1 MKVPLRFPALILSIV
16 LCPFVCSPV
25 SAQASAPPA
34 PTSNPTQEKASQAI
48 PQPSPSSSVSEVT
61 IPGPLRSFLR
71 MAAISQKV
79 SKEEVLPLL
88 AHNVMLQGFDQYS
101 TTKIGKDTEYLTLL
115 KRYLQQARE
124 LQTIAGSDGIIR
136 VSNCDDAK
144 PLLRSLGYHLRQDC
158 GKDTS
163 VETSDPDRA
172 FLTID
177 SGFPLVDLEETLRG
191 GKPFTYAYPSATVP
205 VLFRPSDWTN
215 YATSPHKSTNV
226 IDALVSDPF
235 LARLYWALSRIDTDT
250 ANEMREEQ
258 GIEKL
263 LPLASVLD
271 FYGTHITIQSGRVV
285 VPGGEP
291 AESAWKS
298 LAGANP
304 SSPREFIPA
313 LLTKD
318 QGWLAVYFD
327 ALSRVN
333 QSQQAYFTDSRHI
346 HRMYQALLDQGPAPS
361 PARPAFRPDAGLL
374 LLMSRLDV
382 DSAGRPDVPGGLE
395 VWGEILRRKT
405 DSKVIRDWG
414 KRSANWKDPDEL
426 VEAMVALSRVPT
438 VDGPLQLYLKL
449 NEIDRGRAPEQRL
462 KPDTVRL
469 LSAKFQRFGDQ
480 YIAFSEFQGL
490 NDTSIVHFLNVA
502 DSLDHVSNR
511 ALRANALGIFQANVG
526 LWEIF
531 ARQGQISGAGLNDSW
546 EKVIKPF
553 AGLTSSAQ
561 LFDAGQSSVTELV
574 RAVTGSPEFSED
586 RIIVLLAAP
595 PQTSSDG
602 TMMQQELANKMRSVM
617 EDQRLVSL
625 DTLFTLGDGLNKMAK
640 GEGKPD
646 KEMLARTVGEIR
658 EFEMPRAIFTSSEK
672 TEWSSGQ
679 VDNSHIALQA
689 RTDLLKVIQTPGSPE
704 MMAEA
709 RGELSPFLRDTLVG
723 LNYAYF
729 EPPGGQ
735 MLHVNPLFVRSHDF
749 SGQMTSGGEQSW
761 RAPDLF
767 GRGEAASGGAHLA
780 GSLADLPYVLAKA
793 EESFLVPENVQALI
807 WEEMVPSLL
816 TSATVPRWWDITHN
830 ELHAVTLYQRTGEE
844 LLRSAAT
851 DEKQRQRVMLILSD
865 RMLPQRSEQ
874 LAKAL
879 QAGQIEQILPQITPS
894 ETSYLAA
901 EFRRRF
907 PNETTDWGAAGTEL
921 DSLSHCCADD
931 VSWQR
936 VSKDFGVPH
945 PALAQSYADN
955 LVNVKPFP
963 AVMGYS
969 SRLLAETWES
979 SNLYWA
985 RLADEMG
992 YSPVMLNRVVP
1003 ELTHRMIEKIF
1014 ATTLEDWP
1022 AVLRAMQETGDEF
1035 RRGEIASLPKVNAAP
1050 AP

>member
-1 MKVPLRFPALILSIV
+1 
-16 LCPFVCSPV
+16 LCSLLCSTASAQSNSSPV
-25 SAQASAPPA
+25 PA
-34 PTSNPTQEKASQAI
+34 DTPSQEKTSQVGS
-48 PQPSPSSSVSEVT
+48 QSSPSSPSNEIT

-79 SKEEVLPLL
+79 SKQEVLPLL
-88 AHNVMLQGFDQYS
+88 AHNVMLQGFNQYS
-101 TTKIGKDTEYLTLL
+101 TTKIGKNTEYLVLL
-115 KRYLQQARE
+115 KRYLEQARE
-124 LQTIAGSDGIIR
+124 LQTIGGADGVIR

-158 GKDTS
+158 GKDAS

-191 GKPFTYAYPSATVP
+191 GKPFIYAYPSAQVP
-205 VLFRPSDWTN
+205 VLFTPADWTD
-215 YATSPHKSTNV
+215 YAGSPHKNTNV
-226 IDALVSDPF
+226 VDALVSDPF
-235 LARLYWALSRIDTDT
+235 LARLYWALSRIDTGT
-250 ANEMREEQ
+250 AKELRESL

-263 LPLASVLD
+263 LPFASVLD
-271 FYGTHITIQSGRVV
+271 FYGTHISIQSGRVV

-291 AESAWKS
+291 AESGWKS
-298 LAGANP
+298 LAGA
-304 SSPREFIPA
+304 SPDSPKEFIPA
-313 LLTKD
+313 LLSKD

-327 ALSRVN
+327 TLSRVS
-333 QSQQAYFTDSRHI
+333 QPQQAYFTDSRRI
-346 HRMYQALLDQGPAPS
+346 HRIYQALLDEGPAPS

-374 LLMSRLDV
+374 LLMTRLDL
-382 DSAGRPDVPGGLE
+382 DSAGQPDVPGNLE
-395 VWGEILRRKT
+395 VWGETFRRKT
-405 DSKVIRDWG
+405 DSKIIRDWG
-414 KRSANWKDPDEL
+414 KRSTNWKDPDDL
-426 VEAMVALSRVPT
+426 VEAMVALSRVPKM
-438 VDGPLQLYLKL
+438 DGPLQLYLKL
-449 NEIDRGRAPEQRL
+449 NEIDRGRTQEQHL

-469 LSAKFQRFGDQ
+469 LSARFSRFGDQ
-480 YIAFSEFQGL
+480 YMIFSEFRGL
-490 NDTSIVHFLNVA
+490 NDTSIVHYLNVA
-502 DSLDHVSNR
+502 DSLDHIPNR
-511 ALRANALGIFQANVG
+511 VLRANSLGIFQANVG

-531 ARQGQISGAGLNDSW
+531 ARQGQISVGDMNGSW

-553 AGLTSSAQ
+553 AGMTNSAQ
-561 LFDAGQSSVTELV
+561 LFDAGQSSLTELV
-574 RAVTGSPEFSED
+574 RTVTGSPEFSED
-586 RIIVLLAAP
+586 RILALLAAP
-595 PQTSSDG
+595 QQTSPDG
-602 TMMQQELANKMRSVM
+602 AQMQQEVATKMRSVM

-640 GEGKPD
+640 GVSKSD
-646 KEMLARTVGEIR
+646 TEMLSRTVSEIR

-672 TEWSSGQ
+672 NEWSTEQ
-679 VDNSHIALQA
+679 IDNSHIALQA
-689 RTDLLKVIQTPGSPE
+689 RTDLLKVIQSPSSPE
-704 MMAEA
+704 MLAAA
-709 RGELSPFLRDTLVG
+709 RGELAPFLRDTLVG

-749 SGQMTSGGEQSW
+749 SGQMTAGGEQSW
-761 RAPDLF
+761 KAPDVF
-767 GRGEAASGGAHLA
+767 GRGEPASGGAHLA

-793 EESFLVPENVQALI
+793 DEGFLVPENVQALI

-816 TSATVPRWWDITHN
+816 TSAVVPRWWDVSHN

-844 LLRSAAT
+844 LLRSAAG

-874 LAKAL
+874 VANAL
-879 QAGQIEQILPQITPS
+879 QAGQIEDILPEITPS

-907 PNETTDWGAAGTEL
+907 PGETSEWGPAGKEL
-921 DSLSHCCADD
+921 ESLSSCCSAE

-945 PALAQSYADN
+945 PSLAQSYGDD

-969 SRLLAETWES
+969 SRLLAESWES

-992 YSPVMLNRVVP
+992 YSPVMLNRLVP

-1022 AVLRAMQETGDEF
+1022 AVLRAMRETGDEF
-1035 RRGEIASLPKVNAAP
+1035 RRGEIASLRKTETAP